1 MVRMDN
7 AILEKSKAFAV
18 RIVNLYRHLVAEKHE
33 FTLAKQIL
41 KSGTSVGANCREA
54 TRAQSTADFI
64 SKMNIALKEA
74 DETAYWL
81 ELLQETGYLTKG
93 QYESIYTDCQA
104 LIKLLVR
111 IVKTTRIKVKN

>member
-1 MVRMDN
+1 MDN
-7 AILEKSKAFAV
+7 PILDKSKAFAV

-54 TRAQSTADFI
+54 IRAQSTADFI

-81 ELLQETGYLTKG
+81 ELLRETDYLTQE
-93 QYESIYTDCQA
+93 QYESIYADCQA
-104 LIKLLVR
+104 LIKLLFS
-111 IVKTTRIKVKN
+111 IVKTTKIKVQN

>member
-1 MVRMDN
+1 
-7 AILEKSKAFAV
+7 
-18 RIVNLYRHLVAEKHE
+18 
-33 FTLAKQIL
+33 
-41 KSGTSVGANCREA
+41 
-54 TRAQSTADFI
+54 
-64 SKMNIALKEA
+64 MNIALKEA